1 MSQHYYRN
9 SYNEP
14 VGVLEHRKRYIYG
27 YYNSDLNQWAFK
39 DDTGSTMINMC
50 FEDYSYNILTCMMG
64 IYTGNDRECISEE
77 QYKKLL

>member
-9 SYNEP
+9 SYNES
-14 VGVLEHRKRYIYG
+14 VGFYETRKRYIYG

-50 FEDYSYNILTCMMG
+50 FEDASYNKLTCMMG
-64 IYTGNDRECISEE
+64 IYNGTEREPITEH
-77 QYKKLL
+77 QYRNLL